1 MKSYRPLAAALAGA
15 ALLTTAGCSALVD
28 YGEGI
33 TMRLALNQTET
44 HPSYITLSHFG
55 ERLAKST
62 DDTLRLDV
70 YHSETLGA
78 QQEAIQMVSNGSVD
92 MAVVSGTQLENLNK
106 DFLVLNMPGAFPSIE
121 AQTAVI
127 TDLDVVGDLFRS
139 LEETQHVTVIG
150 GFTQGTR
157 NIYTTDG
164 PVETPADLAG
174 KKIRV
179 QESDLHIGMINAMGG
194 TGTPLAYGEVYTGMQ
209 AGVIDGAEN
218 NEVSYYTQR
227 HFEVAPYYSY
237 TKHLIGLDYVVINTD
252 RLNGMSESERAAF
265 DEDWLAAMLEF
276 NSLWADA
283 SQNAI
288 DNATAEGATFV
299 EIDNQPFLD
308 ALAPLQE
315 RFLVTDSQKALWEKV
330 QAKVGS
336 VSADAAA
343 SGSTNQ

>member
-1 MKSYRPLAAALAGA
+1 MKSHRPLVAALAGA
-15 ALLTTAGCSALVD
+15 SLLAAGGCSALVD

-55 ERLAKST
+55 ERLAAAT

-121 AQTAVI
+121 AQMAVI
-127 TDLDVVGDLFRS
+127 TDQDVIGDLFTS
-139 LEETQHVTVIG
+139 LEEVQHVTVIG

-252 RLNGMSESERAAF
+252 RLNAMSDAEREAF
-265 DEDWLAAMLEF
+265 DDEWLAAMEEF
-276 NSLWADA
+276 TSLWADA
-283 SQNAI
+283 SQDAI

-315 RFLVTDSQKALWEKV
+315 EFLTTDSQKDLWARV
-330 QAKVGS
+330 QEKVGS
-336 VSADAAA
+336 TTAVDAADESAD
-343 SGSTNQ
+343 Q